1 MIGLYDVDGHNNFPN
16 LALMKI
22 ARYYQGNVEWAM
34 PMFCNYDTIYA
45 SKVFTFSPEP
55 NWNAFRYHTLE
66 KGGTGYDIGK
76 NLPPLLKRFYNQ
88 TIPSIRT
95 ATIPS
100 SSIQGAASDAAL
112 FVW

>member
-22 ARYYQGNVEWAM
+22 ARYYHGNVEWAL
-34 PMFCNYDTIYA
+34 PMFGEYDTICA

-76 NLPPLLKRFYNQ
+76 KLPPL
-88 TIPSIRT
+88 
-95 ATIPS
+95 
-100 SSIQGAASDAAL
+100 
-112 FVW
+112 